1 MFEEMLT
8 HLTDTSES
16 LKEEVNRVN
25 AALVIRNPDAVSGAI
40 EGLLGTM
47 YDIIQDQ
54 KTIAQLTA
62 PISDPYAT
70 DEDDLLLPE
79 SPFDEP
85 LAFLSLARSI
95 VPHSMLRSA
104 AVLLFILHSS
114 INFRD
119 SNRLEETALLSRVD
133 ETLGSFGLGSAVS
146 LVQLWEQTG
155 EYEDQRQRLWT
166 SVVTLLL
173 VIGEQCTLPHS
184 STAPISPTHQ

>member
-1 MFEEMLT
+1 MLT

-16 LKEEVNRVN
+16 LRDEVNRVN
-25 AALVIRNPDAVSGAI
+25 AALVIRDTAAVSGAI

-54 KTIAQLTA
+54 KTISQLT
-62 PISDPYAT
+62 T
-70 DEDDLLLPE
+70 DDDDDLLTE

-95 VPHSMLRSA
+95 VPHSMLRTA
-104 AVLLFILHSS
+104 TVLLFILHGS
-114 INFRD
+114 INFNASD
-119 SNRLEETALLSRVD
+119 RLEETALLSRVD

-155 EYEDQRQRLWT
+155 EYEDQRRRLWT
-166 SVVTLLL
+166 SVVTLLA
-173 VIGEQCTLPHS
+173 VVGDQCTLPR
-184 STAPISPTHQ
+184 TATEV